1 MTDEKFDK
9 RMQDWAER
17 ETNAA
22 PDLRPTTEMYR
33 LVESKGKR
41 TWSFWNQPRWVASA
55 GVILTAFILLV
66 VGGLIL
72 GDPAAWFR
80 PETIQQTAFVEVRE
94 GIVIHPEAPEK
105 GKGKGEPSFQQLIF
119 QVHRQADGKIESL
132 DIRESIAKPIH
143 LTNRDDFRLLV
154 QPAQPR
160 YLYIYLVNPSGDYQ
174 ALHPENGFNPLHPVI
189 RTVLPK
195 QPDWFYLSGESGT
208 YDLRLVTASDEIP
221 ELDELYDQ
229 YMQRVS
235 EPDAESARNNF
246 IEFLESIITDRSRDL
261 EVWELTLILKD

>member
-41 TWSFWNQPRWVASA
+41 TWSIWNHPRWVASA
-55 GVILTAFILLV
+55 GVILAAFILLV
-66 VGGLIL
+66 IGGLIL
-72 GDPAAWFR
+72 SYPTAWFR
-80 PETIQQTAFVEVRE
+80 PATYQQVAFVHMRE
-94 GIVIHPEAPEK
+94 GTVVHPEPPEK
-105 GKGKGEPSFQQLIF
+105 GKGKGESAFQQLTF
-119 QVHRQADGKIESL
+119 QVHRHADGMIESL
-132 DIRESIAKPIH
+132 DIQESITKPIH
-143 LTNRDDFRLLV
+143 LTNRDDFRLLI
-154 QPAQPR
+154 QPAQSR

-229 YMQRVS
+229 YMQRIS

-261 EVWELTLILKD
+261 EVWELNLILKD